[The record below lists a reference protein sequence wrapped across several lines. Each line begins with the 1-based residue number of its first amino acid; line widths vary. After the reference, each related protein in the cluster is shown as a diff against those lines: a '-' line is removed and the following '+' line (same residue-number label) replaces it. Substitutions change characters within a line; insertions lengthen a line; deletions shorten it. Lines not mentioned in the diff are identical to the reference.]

1 MLYQIIALQALSSS
15 ANAETEC
22 GGHDQQCC
30 SHRVVGQAAP
40 VYTCDSSLKPFVK
53 TDWKKDFCVCIADGA
68 DSNKLGHPSGWI
80 PGGLHHGDRCLLNE
94 HPSDC
99 TYPLVCK
106 GPIQNLAGNY
116 EGTCQYND
124 PWDKPFVYSY
134 EGGKCGEGDSPLMTA
149 YKCAAGLKCVSSGL
163 VGGYGRCQTTATSTE
178 GGPCGKGAFGRTDYK
193 CADGLTCI
201 PVYISGHYGYCKRE
215 ITWSSVGG
223 YCGTHGWESGV
234 YSTKNYRCKG
244 DLVCH
249 VSVQGHYGHCRRPSH
264 HHNPVPSPVPSP
276 VSPPSASTGTVC
288 GSGSAGRIRCPDGLI
303 CYGAN
308 PSASLYGTCQ
318 KPGFGGRRLSLGEVE
333 PEQLEAPVA
342 EE

>member
-1 MLYQIIALQALSSS
+1 MLYQIIALQALSSP

-22 GGHDQQCC
+22 GGRDQQCC
-30 SHRVVGQAAP
+30 SHHVVGQAAP
-40 VYTCDSSLKPFVK
+40 VYTCNSSLKPIVK

-68 DSNKLGHPSGWI
+68 DSNKLGHPSG
-80 PGGLHHGDRCLLNE
+80 
-94 HPSDC
+94 
-99 TYPLVCK
+99 
-106 GPIQNLAGNY
+106 
-116 EGTCQYND
+116 
-124 PWDKPFVYSY
+124 WDKPFVYSY